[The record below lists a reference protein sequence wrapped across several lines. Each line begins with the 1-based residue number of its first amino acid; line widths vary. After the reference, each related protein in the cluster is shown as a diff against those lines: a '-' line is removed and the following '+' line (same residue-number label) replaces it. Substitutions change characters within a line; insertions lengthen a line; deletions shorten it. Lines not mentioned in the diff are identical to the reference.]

1 MSELLKVENLT
12 IKSATQTLVD
22 NLSYTLHTG
31 DTLASTGSNVETL
44 AAISIVTAMFA
55 LGTVEIRRR
64 VRG

>member
-1 MSELLKVENLT
+1 M
-12 IKSATQTLVD
+12 
-22 NLSYTLHTG
+22 
-31 DTLASTGSNVETL
+31 LASTGSNVETL